1 MKKILFAVIL
11 CLGVSS
17 AQTQSITIGSTELKL
32 GSDLET
38 VIDILDNIYYVE
50 EDSKEYNLF
59 YIWDSNKRNY
69 NYGIIKFDK
78 TDKLISIN
86 KFWSTAV
93 NDSHSQIFEQ
103 MIKLIDTYKKD
114 GEITV
119 DTKEIYE
126 PNYKAKILNFMQG
139 NKTIEI
145 TIANSRITLKELLK
159 TSE

>member
-1 MKKILFAVIL
+1 MRKIIFAFLIVYGI
-11 CLGVSS
+11 SY
-17 AQTQSITIGSTELKL
+17 AQEQTITIGSTELKL
-32 GSDLET
+32 GSDLE
-38 VIDILDNIYYVE
+38 VVLGVLDELYFVE
-50 EDSKEYNLF
+50 KDSKEFNLF

-126 PNYKAKILNFMQG
+126 PNYKAKILTFVQG